1 MFVIAFTRFIVIA
14 QSTNAVFYISKSV
27 FITVAAGPDGRH
39 HPPND
44 ESCLGRLAAKACSF
58 LKCCSHYQHSQGV
71 VNNDNTLTEECG
83 AILINIY
90 LSLIENSLSL
100 FVMLS
105 FIYIK
110 INSRLLNKT
119 QLIALLFLRLFYL

>member
-1 MFVIAFTRFIVIA
+1 MLQVPEV
-14 QSTNAVFYISKSV
+14 
-27 FITVAAGPDGRH
+27 
-39 HPPND
+39 
-44 ESCLGRLAAKACSF
+44 SCLGRLAAKVCSF

-71 VNNDNTLTEECG
+71 VNNDNTLAEECG

-105 FIYIK
+105 FIYMK

>member
-1 MFVIAFTRFIVIA
+1 MLQVPEV
-14 QSTNAVFYISKSV
+14 
-27 FITVAAGPDGRH
+27 
-39 HPPND
+39 
-44 ESCLGRLAAKACSF
+44 SCLGRLAAKACPF